1 YSLFFLS
8 GRIRDT
14 SSKRDWSS
22 DVCSSD
28 LVQTLELI
36 RPLRVRTD
44 CMLPSGL
51 MVVDSVLVL
60 FHWVSQVKSIIR
72 LSKGRKRAP
81 TVTTAVKLR
90 LDRSCTLLTSSGA
103 RRRERP
109 MRSPKTARYK
119 NGAEK

>member
-1 YSLFFLS
+1 MSAKAVFSCFLKN
-8 GRIRDT
+8 DPYPPP
-14 SSKRDWSS
+14 K
-22 DVCSSD
+22 
-28 LVQTLELI
+28 VQTLELI

-81 TVTTAVKLR
+81 TVTT
-90 LDRSCTLLTSSGA
+90 DRKSVEEEIMRDLG
-103 RRRERP
+103 RRVDGEIR
-109 MRSPKTARYK
+109 
-119 NGAEK
+119 